1 ILSKDEKQI
10 VKRAVPNSSNNII
23 TVAVG
28 RLYIAYP
35 NRKKWQ
41 FTGIS
46 GAIVFTEDLV
56 GNTFFFKIVD
66 VVGQKG
72 VLWDQELYEGFK
84 YSHDRTFF
92 HTFEMEQCMAGFSFT
107 DEKEAAQFHKRVEQ
121 REKYAK
127 SK

>member
-1 ILSKDEKQI
+1 MPSILNKEEKQM
-10 VKRAVPNSSNNII
+10 VKRAVPSSSNNII

-35 NRKKWQ
+35 DPKQWQ

-66 VVGQKG
+66 VVVGS
-72 VLWDQELYEGFK
+72 LLT
-84 YSHDRTFF
+84 S
-92 HTFEMEQCMAGFSFT
+92 
-107 DEKEAAQFHKRVEQ
+107 
-121 REKYAK
+121 
-127 SK
+127 